1 MGTMQSVVVTSANY
15 EMLTSRIPIVDSIQ
29 AGDIL

>member
-15 EMLTSRIPIVDSIQ
+15 ELLTSRIPITDSVEV
-29 AGDIL
+29 GNIL